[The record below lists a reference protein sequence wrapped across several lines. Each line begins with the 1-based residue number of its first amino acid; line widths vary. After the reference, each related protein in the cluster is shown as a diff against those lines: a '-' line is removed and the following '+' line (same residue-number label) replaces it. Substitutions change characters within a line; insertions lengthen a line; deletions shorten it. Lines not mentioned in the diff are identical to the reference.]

1 MAGMPSEHAAHQQ
14 HLRAAIDYAVHGHQA
29 VALDEL
35 AHITRRG
42 PDATFRLWQALAETA
57 IYPLRHR
64 PAGSDLYGLTVFN
77 AYRGTDLGDAPA
89 PVRTALR
96 FLMAQGIHNRD
107 TLEALFRAAQGA
119 DDATVMDDVL
129 ALLLDAAAES
139 ARGQIGRGTFG
150 SGR

>member
-1 MAGMPSEHAAHQQ
+1 MPIEHAAHQQ
-14 HLRAAIDYAVHGHQA
+14 RLRTAIDYAFHGHQA

-64 PAGSDLYGLTVFN
+64 PAGGDLYGLEVFS
-77 AYRGTDLGDAPA
+77 AYRGTDLGNAPA

-96 FLMAQGIHNRD
+96 FLMAQAIHSRD

-119 DDATVMDDVL
+119 DDATVMDEVL
-129 ALLLDAAAES
+129 GLLLDAAAES
-139 ARGQIGRGTFG
+139 ARAQMARGTFG